1 VRLEI
6 GGRALSYVRQ
16 GEGAGPALVLL
27 HFFGGSSRSWR
38 GVMDRLPPDLTCVAV
53 DLPGFG
59 GSDPPEPGCTVE
71 SQAAAVEALLDRLGL
86 GRRAV
91 VGHSMG
97 GKIALVLAARRP
109 EQNPALVLVAASPP
123 GPEPGDEA
131 QRRELAASHGRREA
145 MEALVRKITR
155 RPLDPD
161 TFRATV
167 DDHLRAHH
175 RAWSWWLQHGVQE
188 DLSALAARVRS
199 SALLLSGGADPV
211 FKPDLHRMVAAR
223 LPHARQ
229 RTIPEVGHLLPL
241 EAPDQLAAILQD
253 EIGRLLGSCRP

>member
-6 GGRALSYVRQ
+6 DGRALSYVRQ
-16 GEGAGPALVLL
+16 GEAPGPALVLL

-38 GVMDRLPPDLTCVAV
+38 AVMDRLPPDLTCVAV

-86 GRRAV
+86 GPRVV

-109 EQNPALVLVAASPP
+109 EQVPGLVLVAASPP

-131 QRRELAASHGRREA
+131 ERRRLLASYGQREA
-145 MEALVRKITR
+145 MEALVRRITH
-155 RPLDPD
+155 RPLDPEA
-161 TFRATV
+161 FRTAV
-167 DDHLRAHH
+167 EDHLQASE

-188 DLSALAARVRS
+188 DLQPRIGQVRAS
-199 SALLLSGGADPV
+199 TLLLSGGADPV
-211 FKPDLHRMVAAR
+211 FRPELPRMVAD
-223 LPHARQ
+223 LLSHARQ
-229 RTIPEVGHLLPL
+229 TTLPEIGHLPPL
-241 EAPDQLAAILQD
+241 EAPDALCAALR
-253 EIGRLLGSCRP
+253 EEVGAATGPHEP